1 VQVDDAGQHALEAVQ
16 HDFLQSVQRIAL
28 ADLWPACEVSYT
40 FHGAPMKSPIVP
52 TALSIAFGMAAIGL
66 TIAPAPIHTLWLAA
80 FIVSA
85 GFAVVTVSRIHPV

>member
-1 VQVDDAGQHALEAVQ
+1 
-16 HDFLQSVQRIAL
+16 
-28 ADLWPACEVSYT
+28 
-40 FHGAPMKSPIVP
+40 MKSPIVP
-52 TALSIAFGMAAIGL
+52 TALSIAFSLAAIGL